1 MRNSASGSIFGRR
14 TRGIIVRHIALAM
27 LLLTWVAVLPARAEA
42 PPSAVVSDPPK
53 DAAHP
58 ARLEAL
64 QIMSHGA
71 AMNAVFYMAA
81 GAGPHPTV
89 LLLHGLP
96 GNEQNLDLAQAI
108 RRAGWS
114 TLTLHYRGSWGSAG
128 RYSLVHCIEDSRAA
142 VAFLR
147 DPKVIQQYGLEP
159 GRIVVMG
166 HSLGGFLAAK
176 LGAEDPLLSGIGLI
190 AAWDVG
196 HDGPIMA
203 KLPKAKLDEAF
214 SDLPGRVVGA
224 TPQSLAAEAAA
235 HAKDWTLDAFAP
247 GLAQRRVLIV
257 TAHDDGRESGQ
268 KLASLLE
275 GRGAAVTAV
284 DIDTD
289 HPFSDSR
296 IALETAAIRW
306 LATLNQ

>member
-1 MRNSASGSIFGRR
+1 
-14 TRGIIVRHIALAM
+14 M
-27 LLLTWVAVLPARAEA
+27 LLFAGVAVPPARAEA
-42 PPSAVVSDPPK
+42 PPDAVIGDPPK
-53 DAAHP
+53 DSAHP
-58 ARLEAL
+58 ARLEPL

-71 AMNAVFYMAA
+71 AMNAVFYMAS

-108 RRAGWS
+108 RRAGWN

-176 LGAEDPLLSGIGLI
+176 LGAEDPLLGGIGLL

-196 HDGPIMA
+196 HDGPIMS
-203 KLPKAKLDEAF
+203 KWSKAKLEEEFTDM
-214 SDLPGRVVGA
+214 PGRVVGA
-224 TPQSLAAEAAA
+224 TAQSLVAEAAA
-235 HAKDWTLDAFAP
+235 HAKDWSLEAFAP
-247 GLAQRRVLIV
+247 GLAGHRVLVV
-257 TAHDDGRESGQ
+257 TAHDGGRESGR
-268 KLASLLE
+268 KL
-275 GRGAAVTAV
+275 V
-284 DIDTD
+284 
-289 HPFSDSR
+289 
-296 IALETAAIRW
+296 
-306 LATLNQ
+306 ATLKDNGTP